1 MKKALTGPDIGQLVK
16 GWQTLLGSR
25 VDQFGRP
32 DLNKVVLKIRSRDEG
47 TVRLLIDLS
56 GWAYLTKESISTES
70 NQGVFVQK
78 VRKLIKKSRI
88 ESIEQINGDRILSIS
103 FVRKEQHITLI
114 FEMFHKGNIVLCSK
128 NKILSVMRKQ
138 KFRHR
143 SLESGLEYQ
152 SPPSINPLTVNLDV
166 FRDKLTKSQRAL
178 GAALTIDCNVG
189 GDISTLICNNLKIDR
204 ETNVS
209 DVSVQEVYDELK
221 RILNEVIEPT
231 IFLDADGK
239 NFTVS
244 MFDLGM
250 DSNETFLSLD
260 EAVESYVSNIVVV
273 KKEAKSSDEVR
284 VGHQNKAIE
293 KYNLRSKEYREK
305 GNTIFSKLNEI
316 QNMIDYENDED
327 EVVIKMNNTD
337 ILINKNKSLEAN
349 ASSYF
354 DKSKEMDRKAERTR
368 EVIASKPIS
377 KPKKEIIKN
386 KNIEWFERF
395 RWFITTDGEIS
406 VAGKDARSN
415 EQVVKKYL
423 KNNDRYAHADIHG
436 APSVVVK
443 NVNGVQPSEHSMLEA
458 CNFSLSYSKAWGA
471 RVSGGN
477 SFWVEN
483 DKVSKT
489 PNTGEFLAKGAFV
502 IRGKRNWHRNLE
514 LNIAIGLITYEGNLK
529 FMGGP
534 ISSLEKHSDKYVIF
548 RPGFT
553 ERKLVIRKLSEAF
566 SAESTDIEKLLPSG
580 GFDLVKAQGIE
591 LKLD

>member
-1 MKKALTGPDIGQLVK
+1 MKKALTGPDIGHLVK
-16 GWQTLLGSR
+16 GWQSLLGSR

-32 DLNKVVLKIRSRDEG
+32 ELNKIVLKLRSREEG

-56 GWAYLTKESISTES
+56 GWAYLTKQTISTES

-103 FVRKEQHITLI
+103 FIRKEQKVNLI
-114 FEMFHKGNIVLCSK
+114 FEMFHKGNIILCTD
-128 NKILSVMRKQ
+128 NKISAVMRKQ

-143 SLESGLEYQ
+143 SLESGLSYQ
-152 SPPSINPLTVNLDV
+152 SPPSIDPFVVDYDT
-166 FRDKLTKSQRAL
+166 FKDKLVNSQRGL
-178 GAALTIDCNVG
+178 GAALTIDCNIG
-189 GDISTLICNNLKIDR
+189 GDISTLICNNLKIGKD
-204 ETNVS
+204 VSIS
-209 DVSVQEVYDELK
+209 DVPVQEIYDELK
-221 RILNEVIEPT
+221 RILNEVIGPT
-231 IFLDADGK
+231 IFLDSEGN

-244 MFDLGM
+244 SFDLGM
-250 DSNETFLSLD
+250 NSNERFSSFD
-260 EAVESYVSNIVVV
+260 EAVERYISSIVEV
-273 KKEAKSSDEVR
+273 KKEVKSSDEVR
-284 VGHQNKAIE
+284 VDHQNKAIE
-293 KYNLRSKEYREK
+293 KYNLKSKDFREK
-305 GNTIFSKLNEI
+305 GNIVFSRLNEI
-316 QNMIDYENDED
+316 REMIDYENDDD
-327 EVVIKMNNTD
+327 EVVIKIDNSNIWIDKT
-337 ILINKNKSLEAN
+337 KSLEAN

-368 EVIASKPIS
+368 EVIASKTVS
-377 KPKKEIIKN
+377 KPKKKIVKN
-386 KNIEWFERF
+386 QNIEWFERF
-395 RWFITTDGEIS
+395 RWFITTDGEIA
-406 VAGKDARSN
+406 VGGKDARSN
-415 EQVVKKYL
+415 ELVVKKYL
-423 KNNDRYAHADIHG
+423 KNNDRYAHADVHG

-443 NVNGVQPSEHSMLEA
+443 NINGIQPSEQSMLEA

-471 RVSGGN
+471 RVSGGH

-514 LNIAIGLITYEGNLK
+514 LNVAIGLISYDGTLK

-534 ISSLEKHSDKYVIF
+534 ISSIEKHSEKYVIF

-553 ERKLVIRKLSEAF
+553 ERKIVIRKLSEAF

-580 GFDLVKAQGIE
+580 GFDLVRSKGIE
-591 LKLD
+591 LKL

>member
-1 MKKALTGPDIGQLVK
+1 MKKALTGPDIGHLVK
-16 GWQTLLGSR
+16 GWQSLLGSR

-32 DLNKVVLKIRSRDEG
+32 ELNKIVLKLRSREEG

-56 GWAYLTKESISTES
+56 GWAYLTKQTISTES

-103 FVRKEQHITLI
+103 FIRKEQKVNLI
-114 FEMFHKGNIVLCSK
+114 FEMFHKGNIILCTD
-128 NKILSVMRKQ
+128 NKISAVMRKQ

-143 SLESGLEYQ
+143 SLESGLSYQ
-152 SPPSINPLTVNLDV
+152 SPPSIDPFVVDYDT
-166 FRDKLTKSQRAL
+166 FKDKLVNSQRGL
-178 GAALTIDCNVG
+178 GAALTIDCNIG
-189 GDISTLICNNLKIDR
+189 GDISTLICNNLEIGKDVSI
-204 ETNVS
+204 S
-209 DVSVQEVYDELK
+209 DVPVQEIYDELK
-221 RILNEVIEPT
+221 RILNEVIGPT
-231 IFLDADGK
+231 IFLDSEGN

-244 MFDLGM
+244 SFDLGM
-250 DSNETFLSLD
+250 NSNERFSSFD
-260 EAVESYVSNIVVV
+260 EAVERYISSIVEV
-273 KKEAKSSDEVR
+273 KKEVKSSDEVR
-284 VGHQNKAIE
+284 VDHQNKAIE
-293 KYNLRSKEYREK
+293 KYNLKSKDFREK
-305 GNTIFSKLNEI
+305 GNIVFSRLNEI
-316 QNMIDYENDED
+316 REMIDYENDDD
-327 EVVIKMNNTD
+327 EVVIKIDNSNIWIDKT
-337 ILINKNKSLEAN
+337 KSLEAN

-368 EVIASKPIS
+368 EVIASKAVS
-377 KPKKEIIKN
+377 KPKKKIVKN
-386 KNIEWFERF
+386 QNIEWFERF
-395 RWFITTDGEIS
+395 RWFITTDGEIA
-406 VAGKDARSN
+406 VGGKDARSN

-423 KNNDRYAHADIHG
+423 KNNDRYAHADVHG

-443 NVNGVQPSEHSMLEA
+443 NINGIQPSEQSMLEA

-471 RVSGGN
+471 RVSGGH

-514 LNIAIGLITYEGNLK
+514 LNVAIGLISYDGTLK

-534 ISSLEKHSDKYVIF
+534 ISSIEKHSEKYVIF

-553 ERKLVIRKLSEAF
+553 ERKIVIRKLSEAF

-580 GFDLVKAQGIE
+580 GFDLVRSKGIE
-591 LKLD
+591 LKL

>member
-1 MKKALTGPDIGQLVK
+1 MKKALTGPDIGHLVK
-16 GWQTLLGSR
+16 GWQSLLGSR

-32 DLNKVVLKIRSRDEG
+32 ELNKIVLKLRSREEG

-56 GWAYLTKESISTES
+56 GWAYLTKQTISTES

-103 FVRKEQHITLI
+103 FIRKEQKVNLI
-114 FEMFHKGNIVLCSK
+114 FEMFHKGNIILCTD
-128 NKILSVMRKQ
+128 NKISAVMRKQ

-143 SLESGLEYQ
+143 SLESGLSYQ
-152 SPPSINPLTVNLDV
+152 SPPSIDPFVVDYDT
-166 FRDKLTKSQRAL
+166 FKDKLVNSQRGL
-178 GAALTIDCNVG
+178 GAALTIDCNIG
-189 GDISTLICNNLKIDR
+189 GDISTLICNNLKIGKD
-204 ETNVS
+204 VSIS
-209 DVSVQEVYDELK
+209 DVPVQEIYDELK
-221 RILNEVIEPT
+221 RILNEVIGPT
-231 IFLDADGK
+231 IFLDSEGN

-244 MFDLGM
+244 SFDLGM
-250 DSNETFLSLD
+250 NSNERFSSFD
-260 EAVESYVSNIVVV
+260 EAVERYISSIVAV
-273 KKEAKSSDEVR
+273 KKEVKSSDEVR
-284 VGHQNKAIE
+284 VDHQNKAIE
-293 KYNLRSKEYREK
+293 KYNLKSKDFREK
-305 GNTIFSKLNEI
+305 GNIVFSRLNEI
-316 QNMIDYENDED
+316 GEMIDYENDDD
-327 EVVIKMNNTD
+327 EVVIKIDNSNIWIDKT
-337 ILINKNKSLEAN
+337 KSLEAN

-368 EVIASKPIS
+368 EVIASKTVS
-377 KPKKEIIKN
+377 KPKKKIVKN
-386 KNIEWFERF
+386 QNIEWFERF
-395 RWFITTDGEIS
+395 RWFITTDGEIA
-406 VAGKDARSN
+406 VGGKDARSN

-423 KNNDRYAHADIHG
+423 KNNDRYAHADVHG

-443 NVNGVQPSEHSMLEA
+443 NINGIQPSEQSMLEA

-471 RVSGGN
+471 RVSGGH

-514 LNIAIGLITYEGNLK
+514 LNVAIGLISYDGTLK

-534 ISSLEKHSDKYVIF
+534 ISSIEKHSEKYVIF

-553 ERKLVIRKLSEAF
+553 ERKIVIRKLSEAF

-580 GFDLVKAQGIE
+580 GFDLVRSKGIE
-591 LKLD
+591 LKL

>member
-1 MKKALTGPDIGQLVK
+1 MKKALTGPDIGHLVK
-16 GWQTLLGSR
+16 GWQSLLGSR

-32 DLNKVVLKIRSRDEG
+32 ELNKIVLKLRSREEG

-56 GWAYLTKESISTES
+56 GWAYLTKQTISTES

-103 FVRKEQHITLI
+103 FIRKEQKVNLI
-114 FEMFHKGNIVLCSK
+114 FEMFHKGNIILCTD
-128 NKILSVMRKQ
+128 NKISAVMRKQ

-143 SLESGLEYQ
+143 SLESGLSYQ
-152 SPPSINPLTVNLDV
+152 SQPSIDPFVVDYDTFKNKLVN
-166 FRDKLTKSQRAL
+166 SQRGL
-178 GAALTIDCNVG
+178 GAALTIDCNIG
-189 GDISTLICNNLKIDR
+189 GDISTLICNNLKIGKD
-204 ETNVS
+204 VSIS
-209 DVSVQEVYDELK
+209 DVPVQEIYDELK
-221 RILNEVIEPT
+221 RILNEVIGPT
-231 IFLDADGK
+231 IFLDSEGN

-244 MFDLGM
+244 SFDLGM
-250 DSNETFLSLD
+250 NSNERFSSFD
-260 EAVESYVSNIVVV
+260 EAVERYISSIVAV
-273 KKEAKSSDEVR
+273 KKEVKSSDEVR
-284 VGHQNKAIE
+284 VDHQNKAIE
-293 KYNLRSKEYREK
+293 KYNLKSKDFREK
-305 GNTIFSKLNEI
+305 GNIVFSRLNEI
-316 QNMIDYENDED
+316 REMIDYENDDD
-327 EVVIKMNNTD
+327 EVVIKIDNSNIWIDKT
-337 ILINKNKSLEAN
+337 KSLEAN

-368 EVIASKPIS
+368 EVIASKAVS
-377 KPKKEIIKN
+377 KPKKKIVKN
-386 KNIEWFERF
+386 QNIEWFERF
-395 RWFITTDGEIS
+395 RWFITTDGEIA
-406 VAGKDARSN
+406 VGGKDARSN

-423 KNNDRYAHADIHG
+423 KNNDRYAHADVHG

-443 NVNGVQPSEHSMLEA
+443 NINGIQPSEQSMLEA

-471 RVSGGN
+471 RVSGGH

-514 LNIAIGLITYEGNLK
+514 LNVAIGLISYDGTLK

-534 ISSLEKHSDKYVIF
+534 ISSIEKHSEKYVIF

-553 ERKLVIRKLSEAF
+553 ERKIVIRKLSEAF

-580 GFDLVKAQGIE
+580 GFDLVRSKGIE
-591 LKLD
+591 LKL

>member
-1 MKKALTGPDIGQLVK
+1 MKKALTGPDIGHLVK
-16 GWQTLLGSR
+16 GWQSLIGSR

-32 DLNKVVLKIRSRDEG
+32 ELNKIVLKLRSREEG

-56 GWAYLTKESISTES
+56 GWAYLTKQTISTES

-103 FVRKEQHITLI
+103 FIRKEQKVNLI
-114 FEMFHKGNIVLCSK
+114 FEMFHKGNIILCTD
-128 NKILSVMRKQ
+128 NKISAVMRKQ

-143 SLESGLEYQ
+143 SLESGLSYQ
-152 SPPSINPLTVNLDV
+152 SPPSIDPFVVDYDT
-166 FRDKLTKSQRAL
+166 FKDKLVNSQRGL
-178 GAALTIDCNVG
+178 GAALTIDCNIG
-189 GDISTLICNNLKIDR
+189 GDISTLICNNLEIGKDVSI
-204 ETNVS
+204 S
-209 DVSVQEVYDELK
+209 DVPVQEIYDELK
-221 RILNEVIEPT
+221 RILNEVIGPT
-231 IFLDADGK
+231 IFLDSEGN

-244 MFDLGM
+244 SFDLGM
-250 DSNETFLSLD
+250 NSNERFSSFD
-260 EAVESYVSNIVVV
+260 EAVERYISSIVAV
-273 KKEAKSSDEVR
+273 KKEVKSSDEVR
-284 VGHQNKAIE
+284 IDHQNKAIE
-293 KYNLRSKEYREK
+293 KYNLKSKDFREK
-305 GNTIFSKLNEI
+305 GNIVFSRLNEI
-316 QNMIDYENDED
+316 REMIDYENDDD
-327 EVVIKMNNTD
+327 EVVIKIDNSNIWIDKT
-337 ILINKNKSLEAN
+337 KSLEAN

-368 EVIASKPIS
+368 EVIASKAVS
-377 KPKKEIIKN
+377 KPKKKIVKN
-386 KNIEWFERF
+386 QNIEWFERF
-395 RWFITTDGEIS
+395 RWFITTDGEIA
-406 VAGKDARSN
+406 VGGKDARSN
-415 EQVVKKYL
+415 ELVVKKYL

-443 NVNGVQPSEHSMLEA
+443 NINGIQPSEQSMLEA

-471 RVSGGN
+471 RVSGGH

-514 LNIAIGLITYEGNLK
+514 LNVAIGLISYDGTLK

-534 ISSLEKHSDKYVIF
+534 ISSIEKHSEKYVIF

-553 ERKLVIRKLSEAF
+553 ERKTVIRKLSEAF

-580 GFDLVKAQGIE
+580 GFDLVRSKGIE
-591 LKLD
+591 LKL

>member
-32 DLNKVVLKIRSRDEG
+32 DLNKVVMKIRSRDEG

-250 DSNETFLSLD
+250 DSNETFLSFD
-260 EAVESYVSNIVVV
+260 EAVESFVSNIVVV

-580 GFDLVKAQGIE
+580 GFDLVKTKGIE
-591 LKLD
+591 LKL

>member
-16 GWQTLLGSR
+16 GWQSLIGSR

-32 DLNKVVLKIRSRDEG
+32 GVNKIVLKLRSRDKG
-47 TVRLLIDLS
+47 TIRLLIDLS
-56 GWAYLTKESISTES
+56 GWAYLTKDSISTES

-103 FVRKEQHITLI
+103 FVRKEENVTLI
-114 FEMFHKGNIVLCSK
+114 FEMFHKGNIVLCSD

-143 SLESGLEYQ
+143 SLESGLAYQ
-152 SPPSINPLTVNLDV
+152 SPPSIDPFSVDFDT
-166 FRDKLTKSQRAL
+166 FKDKLVNSQRAL

-189 GDISTLICNNLKIDR
+189 GDISTLICNNLKLDR
-204 ETNVS
+204 STEVS

-221 RILNEVIEPT
+221 RILRVTIEPT
-231 IFLDADGK
+231 IFLDDEEK

-244 MFDLGM
+244 QFDLGM
-250 DSNETFLSLD
+250 ESNESFQSFD
-260 EAVESYVSNIVVV
+260 EAVERYISGIVVV
-273 KKEAKSSDEVR
+273 KKEIKSPDEVR
-284 VGHQNKAIE
+284 VDHQNKAIE
-293 KYNLRSKEYREK
+293 KYNLKSVEFREK
-305 GNTIFSKLNEI
+305 GNIVFSKLNEI
-316 QNMIDYENDED
+316 RSMIDYENDED
-327 EVVIKMNNTD
+327 EVVINIANTNIWID
-337 ILINKNKSLEAN
+337 KTKSLEAN

-354 DKSKEMDRKAERTR
+354 DKSKEMDRKAERTK
-368 EVIASKPIS
+368 EVIASKPAS
-377 KPKKEIIKN
+377 KPKKRVIKN
-386 KNIEWFERF
+386 ENVEWFERF
-395 RWFITTDGEIS
+395 RWFITTDGEIA

-423 KNNDRYAHADIHG
+423 KTNDRYAHADIHG

-471 RVSGGN
+471 RVSSGH
-477 SFWVEN
+477 SFWVDN

-502 IRGKRNWHRNLE
+502 IRGKRNWHRNIE
-514 LNIAIGLITYEGNLK
+514 LNIAIGLITYDGNFK
-529 FMGGP
+529 FMSGP
-534 ISSLEKHSDKYVIF
+534 ISSIEKHSEKFVIF

-553 ERKLVIRKLSEAF
+553 ERKIVIRKLSESF
-566 SAESTDIEKLLPSG
+566 SADSTDIEKLLPSG
-580 GFDLVKAQGIE
+580 GFDLVSSKGIE
-591 LKLD
+591 LKL

>member
-1 MKKALTGPDIGQLVK
+1 MKKALTGPDIGHLVK
-16 GWQTLLGSR
+16 GWQSLLGSR

-32 DLNKVVLKIRSRDEG
+32 ELNKIVLKLRSREEG

-56 GWAYLTKESISTES
+56 GWAYLTKQTISTES

-103 FVRKEQHITLI
+103 FIRKEQKVNLI
-114 FEMFHKGNIVLCSK
+114 FEMFHKGNIILCTD
-128 NKILSVMRKQ
+128 NKISAVMRKQ

-143 SLESGLEYQ
+143 SLESGLSYQ
-152 SPPSINPLTVNLDV
+152 SPPSIDPFVVDYDT
-166 FRDKLTKSQRAL
+166 FKDKLVNSQRGL
-178 GAALTIDCNVG
+178 GAALTIDCNIG
-189 GDISTLICNNLKIDR
+189 GDISTLICNNLEIGKDVSI
-204 ETNVS
+204 S
-209 DVSVQEVYDELK
+209 DVPVQEIYDELK
-221 RILNEVIEPT
+221 RILNEVIGPT
-231 IFLDADGK
+231 IFLDSEGN

-244 MFDLGM
+244 SFDLGM
-250 DSNETFLSLD
+250 NSNERFSSFD
-260 EAVESYVSNIVVV
+260 EAVERYISSIVAV
-273 KKEAKSSDEVR
+273 KKEVKSSDEVR
-284 VGHQNKAIE
+284 IDHQNKAIE
-293 KYNLRSKEYREK
+293 KYNLKSKDFREK
-305 GNTIFSKLNEI
+305 GNIVFSRLNEI
-316 QNMIDYENDED
+316 REMIDYENDDD
-327 EVVIKMNNTD
+327 EVVIKIDNSNIWIDKT
-337 ILINKNKSLEAN
+337 KSLEAN

-368 EVIASKPIS
+368 EVIASKAVS
-377 KPKKEIIKN
+377 KPKKKIVKN
-386 KNIEWFERF
+386 QNIEWFERF
-395 RWFITTDGEIS
+395 RWFITTDGEIA
-406 VAGKDARSN
+406 VGGKDARSN
-415 EQVVKKYL
+415 ELVVKKYL

-443 NVNGVQPSEHSMLEA
+443 NINGIQPSEQSMLEA

-471 RVSGGN
+471 RVSGGH

-514 LNIAIGLITYEGNLK
+514 LNVAIGLISYDGTLK

-534 ISSLEKHSDKYVIF
+534 ISSIEKHSEKYVIF

-553 ERKLVIRKLSEAF
+553 ERKIVIRKLSEAF

-580 GFDLVKAQGIE
+580 GFDLVRSKGIE
-591 LKLD
+591 LKL

>member
-1 MKKALTGPDIGQLVK
+1 MKKALTGPDIGHLVK
-16 GWQTLLGSR
+16 GWQSLIGSR

-32 DLNKVVLKIRSRDEG
+32 ELNKIVLKLRSREEG

-56 GWAYLTKESISTES
+56 GWAYLTKQTISTES

-88 ESIEQINGDRILSIS
+88 ESIEQINGDRILSFS
-103 FVRKEQHITLI
+103 FIRKEQKVNLI
-114 FEMFHKGNIVLCSK
+114 FEMFHKGNIILCTD
-128 NKILSVMRKQ
+128 NKISAVMRKQ

-143 SLESGLEYQ
+143 SLESGLSYQ
-152 SPPSINPLTVNLDV
+152 SPPSIDPFVVDYDT
-166 FRDKLTKSQRAL
+166 FKDKLVNSQRGL
-178 GAALTIDCNVG
+178 GAALTIDCNIG
-189 GDISTLICNNLKIDR
+189 GDISTLICNNLEIGKDVSI
-204 ETNVS
+204 S
-209 DVSVQEVYDELK
+209 DVSVQEIYDELK
-221 RILNEVIEPT
+221 RILNEVIGPT
-231 IFLDADGK
+231 IFLDSEGN

-244 MFDLGM
+244 SFDLGM
-250 DSNETFLSLD
+250 NSNERFSSFD
-260 EAVESYVSNIVVV
+260 EAVERYISSIVAV
-273 KKEAKSSDEVR
+273 KKEVKSSDEVR
-284 VGHQNKAIE
+284 IDHQNKAIE
-293 KYNLRSKEYREK
+293 KYNLKSKDFREK
-305 GNTIFSKLNEI
+305 GNIVFSRLNEI
-316 QNMIDYENDED
+316 REMIDYENDDD
-327 EVVIKMNNTD
+327 EVVIKIDNSNIWIDKT
-337 ILINKNKSLEAN
+337 KSLEAN

-368 EVIASKPIS
+368 EVIASKAVS
-377 KPKKEIIKN
+377 KPKKKIVKN
-386 KNIEWFERF
+386 QNIEWFERF
-395 RWFITTDGEIS
+395 RWFITTDGEIA
-406 VAGKDARSN
+406 VGGKDARSN
-415 EQVVKKYL
+415 ELVVKKYL

-443 NVNGVQPSEHSMLEA
+443 NINGIQPSEQSMLEA

-471 RVSGGN
+471 RVSGGH

-514 LNIAIGLITYEGNLK
+514 LNVAIGLISYDGTLK

-534 ISSLEKHSDKYVIF
+534 ISSIEKHSEKYVIF

-553 ERKLVIRKLSEAF
+553 ERKIVIRKLSEAL

-580 GFDLVKAQGIE
+580 GFDLVRSKGIE
-591 LKLD
+591 LKL

>member
-16 GWQTLLGSR
+16 GWQTLIGSR

-32 DLNKVVLKIRSRDEG
+32 DLNKIVLKLRSRDKG

-56 GWAYLTKESISTES
+56 GWAYTTKESISTES

-103 FVRKEQHITLI
+103 FIRKAEQIKLI
-114 FEMFHKGNIVLCSK
+114 FEMFHKGNIILCTE

-143 SLESGLEYQ
+143 SLESGLDYQ
-152 SPPSINPLTVNLDV
+152 SPPSIDPFTVRLDA
-166 FRDKLTKSQRAL
+166 FRDKLVNSQRAL

-189 GDISTLICNNLKIDR
+189 GDISTLICNNLSLDR
-204 ETNVS
+204 EANVS
-209 DVSVQEVYDELK
+209 DVSAQEVYDELR
-221 RILNEVIEPT
+221 RILNKVIEPT

-250 DSNETFLSLD
+250 NSNETFLSLD
-260 EAVESYVSNIVVV
+260 EAVESYLSSIVVV
-273 KKEAKSSDEVR
+273 KKEVKSSDEVR
-284 VGHQNKAIE
+284 VNHQTKAIE
-293 KYNLRSKEYREK
+293 KYNLKSKEFKEK
-305 GNTIFSKLNEI
+305 GNIIFSKLNDI
-316 QNMIDYENDED
+316 QNMIDYDNDED
-327 EVVIKMNNTD
+327 EVVITIN
-337 ILINKNKSLEAN
+337 NKNIWIDKTKSLEAN

-395 RWFITTDGEIS
+395 RWFITTDGEIA

-443 NVNGVQPSEHSMLEA
+443 NLNGIQPSEQSMLEA

-514 LNIAIGLITYEGNLK
+514 LNIAVGLITYEGNLK

-534 ISSLEKHSDKYVIF
+534 ISSIAKHSDKYVIF
-548 RPGFT
+548 RPGFI
-553 ERKLVIRKLSEAF
+553 ERKVVIRKLSEVF
-566 SAESTDIEKLLPSG
+566 SSESTDIEKLLPSG
-580 GFDLVKAQGIE
+580 GFDLVKTKGIE
-591 LKLD
+591 IKLD

>member
-1 MKKALTGPDIGQLVK
+1 MKKALTGSDIGHLVK
-16 GWQTLLGSR
+16 GWQSLIGSR

-32 DLNKVVLKIRSRDEG
+32 ELNKIVLKLRSREEG

-56 GWAYLTKESISTES
+56 GWAYLTKQTISTES

-88 ESIEQINGDRILSIS
+88 ESIEQINGDRILSFS
-103 FVRKEQHITLI
+103 FIRKEQKVNLI
-114 FEMFHKGNIVLCSK
+114 FEMFHKGNIILCTD
-128 NKILSVMRKQ
+128 NKISAVMRKQ

-143 SLESGLEYQ
+143 SLESGLSYQ
-152 SPPSINPLTVNLDV
+152 SPPSIDPFVVDYDT
-166 FRDKLTKSQRAL
+166 FKDKLVNSQRGL

-189 GDISTLICNNLKIDR
+189 GDISTLICNNLEIGKDVSI
-204 ETNVS
+204 S
-209 DVSVQEVYDELK
+209 DVPVQEIYDELK
-221 RILNEVIEPT
+221 RILNEVIGPT
-231 IFLDADGK
+231 IFLDSEGN

-244 MFDLGM
+244 SFDLGM
-250 DSNETFLSLD
+250 NSNERFSSFD
-260 EAVESYVSNIVVV
+260 EAVERYISSIVAV
-273 KKEAKSSDEVR
+273 KKEVKSSDEVR
-284 VGHQNKAIE
+284 IDHQNKAIE
-293 KYNLRSKEYREK
+293 KYNLKSKDFREK
-305 GNTIFSKLNEI
+305 GNIVFSRLNEI
-316 QNMIDYENDED
+316 REMIDYENDDD
-327 EVVIKMNNTD
+327 EVVIKIDNSNIWIDKT
-337 ILINKNKSLEAN
+337 KSLEAN

-368 EVIASKPIS
+368 EVIASKAVS
-377 KPKKEIIKN
+377 KPKKKIVKN
-386 KNIEWFERF
+386 QNIEWFERF
-395 RWFITTDGEIS
+395 RWFITTDGEIA
-406 VAGKDARSN
+406 VGGKDARSN
-415 EQVVKKYL
+415 ELVVKKYL

-443 NVNGVQPSEHSMLEA
+443 NINGIQPSEQSMLEA

-471 RVSGGN
+471 RVSGGH

-514 LNIAIGLITYEGNLK
+514 LNVAIGLISYDGTLK

-534 ISSLEKHSDKYVIF
+534 ISSIEKHSEKYVIF

-553 ERKLVIRKLSEAF
+553 ERKIVIRKLSEAL

-580 GFDLVKAQGIE
+580 GFDLVRSKGIE
-591 LKLD
+591 LKL

>member
-1 MKKALTGPDIGQLVK
+1 MKKALTGPDIGHLVK
-16 GWQTLLGSR
+16 GWQSLLGSR

-32 DLNKVVLKIRSRDEG
+32 ELNKIVLKLRSREEG

-56 GWAYLTKESISTES
+56 GWAYLTKQTISTES

-103 FVRKEQHITLI
+103 FIRKEQKVNLI
-114 FEMFHKGNIVLCSK
+114 FEMFHKGNIILCTD
-128 NKILSVMRKQ
+128 NKISAVMRKQ

-143 SLESGLEYQ
+143 SLESGLSYQ
-152 SPPSINPLTVNLDV
+152 SPPSIDPFVVDYDT
-166 FRDKLTKSQRAL
+166 FKDKLVNSQRGL
-178 GAALTIDCNVG
+178 GAALTIDCNIG
-189 GDISTLICNNLKIDR
+189 GDISTLICNNLKIGKD
-204 ETNVS
+204 VSIS
-209 DVSVQEVYDELK
+209 DVHVQEIYDELK
-221 RILNEVIEPT
+221 RILNEVIGPT
-231 IFLDADGK
+231 IFLDSEGN

-244 MFDLGM
+244 SFDLGM
-250 DSNETFLSLD
+250 NSNERFPSFD
-260 EAVESYVSNIVVV
+260 EAVERYISSIVEV
-273 KKEAKSSDEVR
+273 KKEVKSSDEVR
-284 VGHQNKAIE
+284 IDHQNKAIE
-293 KYNLRSKEYREK
+293 KYNLKSKDFREK
-305 GNTIFSKLNEI
+305 GNIVFSRLNEI
-316 QNMIDYENDED
+316 REMIDYENDDD
-327 EVVIKMNNTD
+327 EVVIKIDNSNVWIDKT
-337 ILINKNKSLEAN
+337 KSLEAN

-368 EVIASKPIS
+368 EVIASKTVS
-377 KPKKEIIKN
+377 KPKKKIVKN
-386 KNIEWFERF
+386 QNIEWFERF
-395 RWFITTDGEIS
+395 RWFITTDGEIA
-406 VAGKDARSN
+406 VGGKDARSN
-415 EQVVKKYL
+415 ELVVKKYL

-443 NVNGVQPSEHSMLEA
+443 NINGIQPSEQSMLEA

-471 RVSGGN
+471 RVSGGH

-489 PNTGEFLAKGAFV
+489 PNTGEFLAKGAIV

-514 LNIAIGLITYEGNLK
+514 LNVAIGLISYDGTLK

-534 ISSLEKHSDKYVIF
+534 ISSIEKHSEKYVIF

-553 ERKLVIRKLSEAF
+553 ERKIVIRKLSEAF

-580 GFDLVKAQGIE
+580 GFDLVRSKGIE
-591 LKLD
+591 LKL

>member
-32 DLNKVVLKIRSRDEG
+32 DLNKVVMKIRSRDEG

-260 EAVESYVSNIVVV
+260 EAVENYVSNIVVV

-580 GFDLVKAQGIE
+580 GFDLVKSKGIE
-591 LKLD
+591 LNLD

>member
-1 MKKALTGPDIGQLVK
+1 MKKALTGPDIGHLVK
-16 GWQTLLGSR
+16 GWQSLLGSR

-32 DLNKVVLKIRSRDEG
+32 ELNKIVLKLRSREEG

-56 GWAYLTKESISTES
+56 GWAYLTKQTISTES

-103 FVRKEQHITLI
+103 FIRKEQKVNLI
-114 FEMFHKGNIVLCSK
+114 FEMFHKGNIILCTD
-128 NKILSVMRKQ
+128 NKISAVMRKQ

-143 SLESGLEYQ
+143 SLESGLSYQ
-152 SPPSINPLTVNLDV
+152 SPPSIDPFVVDYDT
-166 FRDKLTKSQRAL
+166 FKDKLVNSQRGL
-178 GAALTIDCNVG
+178 GAALTIDCNIG
-189 GDISTLICNNLKIDR
+189 GDISTLICNNLKIGKD
-204 ETNVS
+204 VSIS
-209 DVSVQEVYDELK
+209 DVPVQEIYDELK
-221 RILNEVIEPT
+221 RILNEVIGPT
-231 IFLDADGK
+231 IFLDSEGN

-244 MFDLGM
+244 SFDLGM
-250 DSNETFLSLD
+250 NSNERFSSFD
-260 EAVESYVSNIVVV
+260 EAVERYISSIVAV
-273 KKEAKSSDEVR
+273 KKEVKSSDEVR
-284 VGHQNKAIE
+284 IDHQNKAIE
-293 KYNLRSKEYREK
+293 KYNLKSKDFREK
-305 GNTIFSKLNEI
+305 GNIVFSRLNEI
-316 QNMIDYENDED
+316 REMIDYENDDD
-327 EVVIKMNNTD
+327 EVVIKIDNSNIWIDKT
-337 ILINKNKSLEAN
+337 KSLEAN

-368 EVIASKPIS
+368 EVIASKTVS
-377 KPKKEIIKN
+377 KPKKKIVKN
-386 KNIEWFERF
+386 QNIEWFERF
-395 RWFITTDGEIS
+395 RWFITTDGEIA
-406 VAGKDARSN
+406 VGGKDARSN
-415 EQVVKKYL
+415 ELVVKKYL
-423 KNNDRYAHADIHG
+423 KNNDRYAHADVHG

-443 NVNGVQPSEHSMLEA
+443 NINGIQPSEQSMLEA

-471 RVSGGN
+471 RVSGGH

-514 LNIAIGLITYEGNLK
+514 LNVAIGLISYDGTLK

-534 ISSLEKHSDKYVIF
+534 ISSIEKHSEKYVIF

-553 ERKLVIRKLSEAF
+553 ERKIVIRKLSEAL

-580 GFDLVKAQGIE
+580 GFDLVRSKGIE
-591 LKLD
+591 LKL

>member
-1 MKKALTGPDIGQLVK
+1 MKKALTGPDIGQLVE
-16 GWQTLLGSR
+16 GWQSLIGSR

-32 DLNKVVLKIRSRDEG
+32 DLNKIVLKLRSREKG

-56 GWAYLTKESISTES
+56 GWAYLTKETISTES

-103 FVRKEQHITLI
+103 FVRKEEHIKLI
-114 FEMFHKGNIVLCSK
+114 FEMFHKGNIVLCSN

-143 SLESGLEYQ
+143 SLESGLAYH
-152 SPPSINPLTVNLDV
+152 SPPSINPFTVNLDV
-166 FRDKLTKSQRAL
+166 FRDKLVNSQRAL

-189 GDISTLICNNLKIDR
+189 GDISTLICNNLNIEKD
-204 ETNVS
+204 TNVS
-209 DVSVQEVYDELK
+209 DVSVQEIYDELK
-221 RILNEVIEPT
+221 RILNEIVEPT
-231 IFLDADGK
+231 IFLDNEER

-244 MFDLGM
+244 SFDLGM
-250 DSNETFLSLD
+250 KSNETFPSLD
-260 EAVESYVSNIVVV
+260 EAVERYISSIVVV
-273 KKEAKSSDEVR
+273 EKEVKSSDEVR
-284 VGHQNKAIE
+284 LDHQNKAIE
-293 KYNLRSKEYREK
+293 KYKLKSKDFREK
-305 GNTIFSKLNEI
+305 GNIIFSRLNEI
-316 QNMIDYENDED
+316 REMIDYENDED
-327 EVVIKMNNTD
+327 EVVIKVGDSNIWIDKTKM
-337 ILINKNKSLEAN
+337 LEAN

-377 KPKKEIIKN
+377 KPKKKIVKN
-386 KNIEWFERF
+386 QNLEWFERF
-395 RWFITTDGEIS
+395 RWFITTDGEIA
-406 VAGKDARSN
+406 VGGKDARSN

-436 APSVVVK
+436 APSIVVK
-443 NVNGVQPSEHSMLEA
+443 NINGTQPSEQSMLEA

-471 RVSGGN
+471 RVSGGH

-514 LNIAIGLITYEGNLK
+514 LNVAIGLISYDGNLK

-534 ISSLEKHSDKYVIF
+534 ISSIEKHSEKYVIF

-553 ERKLVIRKLSEAF
+553 ERKIVIRKLSEAF

-580 GFDLVKAQGIE
+580 GFDLVRSKGIE
-591 LKLD
+591 LKL

>member
-16 GWQTLLGSR
+16 GWQSLIGSR
-25 VDQFGRP
+25 IDQFGRP
-32 DLNKVVLKIRSRDEG
+32 DVNKIVLKLRSRDKG

-56 GWAYLTKESISTES
+56 GWAYLTKDSISTES

-103 FVRKEQHITLI
+103 FIRKEENITLI
-114 FEMFHKGNIVLCSK
+114 FEMFHKGNIVLCSD

-143 SLESGLEYQ
+143 SLESGLVYQ
-152 SPPSINPLTVNLDV
+152 SPPSIDPFSVEYDI
-166 FRDKLTKSQRAL
+166 FKGKLLNSQRAL
-178 GAALTIDCNVG
+178 GAALTIDCNIG
-189 GDISTLICNNLKIDR
+189 GDISTLICNNLGLDR
-204 ETNVS
+204 NSLMS
-209 DVSVQEVYDELK
+209 DVSIQKVYDEMK
-221 RILNEVIEPT
+221 RILNATIEPA
-231 IFLDADGK
+231 IFLDNKGN

-244 MFDLGM
+244 SFDLGM
-250 DSNETFLSLD
+250 EVSESFPSLD
-260 EAVESYVSNIVVV
+260 EAVEKYISSIVVV
-273 KKEAKSSDEVR
+273 KKEVKSSDEVR
-284 VGHQNKAIE
+284 VDHQNKAIE
-293 KYNLRSKEYREK
+293 KYNFKSEEFKKK
-305 GNTIFSKLNEI
+305 GNLVFSKLNEI
-316 QNMIDYENDED
+316 RTMVDYENDED
-327 EVVIKMNNTD
+327 EVVINIDNTNIWLD
-337 ILINKNKSLEAN
+337 KTKSLEAN

-354 DKSKEMDRKAERTR
+354 DKSKEMDRKAERTK
-368 EVIASKPIS
+368 EVIASKPVS
-377 KPKKEIIKN
+377 KPRKIVIKN
-386 KNIEWFERF
+386 TNVEWFERF
-395 RWFITTDGEIS
+395 RWFITTDGEIA

-423 KNNDRYAHADIHG
+423 KTNDRYAHADIHG

-443 NVNGVQPSEHSMLEA
+443 NINGVQPSEHSMLEA

-471 RVSGGN
+471 RVSSGH
-477 SFWVEN
+477 SFWVDN

-514 LNIAIGLITYEGNLK
+514 LNIAVGQITYDGNPK
-529 FMGGP
+529 FMSGP
-534 ISSLEKHSDKYVIF
+534 ISSIEKHSEKFVIF

-553 ERKLVIRKLSEAF
+553 ERKIVIRKLSESF

-580 GFDLVKAQGIE
+580 GFDLVSSKGIE
-591 LKLD
+591 LKL

>member
-32 DLNKVVLKIRSRDEG
+32 DLNKVVLKLRSRERG
-47 TVRLLIDLS
+47 TVRLLVDLS

-103 FVRKEQHITLI
+103 FVRKEEHITLI
-114 FEMFHKGNIVLCSK
+114 FEMFHKGNIVLCSN
-128 NKILSVMRKQ
+128 NKIISVMRKQ

-143 SLESGLEYQ
+143 TLESGLEYQ
-152 SPPSINPLTVNLDV
+152 SPPSIDPFTVDLDV
-166 FRDKLTKSQRAL
+166 FGRKLSMSQRAL

-204 ETNVS
+204 ETSVS
-209 DVSVQEVYDELK
+209 DVSVKEVYDELK
-221 RILNEVIEPT
+221 RILNNVIEPT

-273 KKEAKSSDEVR
+273 KKEVKSSDEVR
-284 VGHQNKAIE
+284 VDYQNKAIE
-293 KYNLRSKEYREK
+293 KYNLRSKEYSEK
-305 GNTIFSKLNEI
+305 GNIIFSNLNEI
-316 QNMIDYENDED
+316 KNMIDYENDED

-354 DKSKEMDRKAERTR
+354 DKSKEMVRKAERTR
-368 EVIASKPIS
+368 EVIASKPIL

-477 SFWVEN
+477 SFWVES

-502 IRGKRNWHRNLE
+502 IRGKRNWYRNLE

-566 SAESTDIEKLLPSG
+566 SAESTDIDKLLPSG
-580 GFDLVKAQGIE
+580 GFDLVKAKGIE